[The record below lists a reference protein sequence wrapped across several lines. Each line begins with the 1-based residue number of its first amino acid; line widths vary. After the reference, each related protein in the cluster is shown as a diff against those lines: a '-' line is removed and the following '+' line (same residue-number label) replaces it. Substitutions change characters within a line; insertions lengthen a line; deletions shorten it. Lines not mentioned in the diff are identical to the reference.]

1 MTARLAAAIAI
12 ALFLTGC
19 FLQDTASVEL
29 NGRDNAITLK
39 RTQQWPWDSDLQVE
53 IIMRRMPDCNAGG
66 TIEDVAHDAK
76 LFLYYAT
83 EDGSF
88 LLKTGKR
95 YFNVNSGNC
104 KVTRLKEA
112 PEERG
117 DKIGAFMEKDEVFQ
131 FVPAPPKTPDQ
142 ETGASAHE

>member
-1 MTARLAAAIAI
+1 MTARLFAFVIAP
-12 ALFLTGC
+12 ALLLAGC

-53 IIMRRMPDCNAGG
+53 VIMRRMPDCNAGG

-83 EDGSF
+83 ENGVF

-95 YFNVNSGNC
+95 HYSVNSENC

-117 DKIGAFMEKDEVFQ
+117 DKIGTFAEKDGVFQ
-131 FVPAPPKTPDQ
+131 FAPAPAKTP
-142 ETGASAHE
+142 GADEGNAQ